1 MKKSRKTTTAGF
13 AALLAGGVLVA
24 ADALGWTL
32 SPILHT
38 TLLGV
43 LVGAVGAL
51 GLTAR
56 DDDVTSEGTS
66 AHIRKRCQ

>member
-43 LVGAVGAL
+43 QIG
-51 GLTAR
+51 R
-56 DDDVTSEGTS
+56 
-66 AHIRKRCQ
+66 AHV